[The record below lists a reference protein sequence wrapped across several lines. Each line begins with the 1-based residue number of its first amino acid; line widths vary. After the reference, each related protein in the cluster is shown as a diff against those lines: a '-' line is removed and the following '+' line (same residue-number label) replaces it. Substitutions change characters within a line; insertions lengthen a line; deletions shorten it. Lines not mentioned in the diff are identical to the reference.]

1 MQGQVVMQMTN
12 QVAVNQPTKV
22 AVNAKTG
29 NNANSNNAGSF
40 ASEFKNAAD
49 NISESNL
56 GEAVTE
62 QNVANILNVLA
73 PIGLT
78 NLIVNNLNAPVTE
91 SVKQQGIAEIGV
103 VSAVPSTAQ
112 VQTNNFLLT
121 SNNLNSEG
129 SVEIKGQVDNNVEL
143 PLVDLKNDK
152 EIIQTVQNKIPT
164 NQVPAAISP
173 VVTQQATSA
182 ETATLKPT
190 QLPNNLQSSA
200 ENDVQIPDETA
211 VKVPMVADNISE
223 SNLGEAV
230 TEQNVANILNVLAP
244 IGLTNLIVN
253 NLNAPVT
260 ESVKQQGIAEIGVV
274 SAVPSTAQVQTNNF
288 LLTSNNLNSEGSV
301 EIKGQV
307 DNNVELPLVDLKND
321 KEIIQTVQN
330 KIPTNQVPVAI
341 SPVLTQ
347 QATSAEI
354 STLKP
359 TQLPNNLQS
368 SAENN
373 VQISDETA
381 VKVPMVAENI
391 APITVNKSNDV
402 VKNNIVASADPV
414 VTSTV
419 ASQDKINTTNTTN
432 TTNTIAGTKDN
443 QIKNVDTVDSQAIA
457 VNPQVKPQGQNQSSA
472 QSKQSFSGMME
483 QLPPTVQKSETIS
496 SNDIFAHNLDVSNK
510 AVNTSGVEQVE
521 KQLTTTEKMDIPNQI
536 IQQTKVIKGIE
547 DTQMVIKLKPE
558 HLGELTLKFVLDK
571 GAVSASFHSDNQ
583 QVRNIIES
591 SLVQLKQELADQ
603 GIKIS
608 HMGVYAG
615 LGDLLSNGQQEQRQS
630 QQAKTKNR
638 KADVTDFEDEVDKIT
653 NIKGVLSEDSVDYRI

>member
-22 AVNAKTG
+22 AVNAKTA

-112 VQTNNFLLT
+112 VQTNNFLLP

-152 EIIQTVQNKIPT
+152 GNIQTVQNKIPT
-164 NQVPAAISP
+164 NQVA
-173 VVTQQATSA
+173 
-182 ETATLKPT
+182 
-190 QLPNNLQSSA
+190 
-200 ENDVQIPDETA
+200 
-211 VKVPMVADNISE
+211 
-223 SNLGEAV
+223 
-230 TEQNVANILNVLAP
+230 
-244 IGLTNLIVN
+244 
-253 NLNAPVT
+253 
-260 ESVKQQGIAEIGVV
+260 
-274 SAVPSTAQVQTNNF
+274 
-288 LLTSNNLNSEGSV
+288 
-301 EIKGQV
+301 
-307 DNNVELPLVDLKND
+307 
-321 KEIIQTVQN
+321 
-330 KIPTNQVPVAI
+330 VAI

-354 STLKP
+354 ATLKP

-381 VKVPMVAENI
+381 VKVPMVAENTQ
-391 APITVNKSNDV
+391 PITVNKSNDV

-419 ASQDKINTTNTTN
+419 ASQDKINTTNT
-432 TTNTIAGTKDN
+432 IAGTKDN
-443 QIKNVDTVDSQAIA
+443 QIKNIDTVDSQEIA

-483 QLPPTVQKSETIS
+483 QLTPTVQKSETIS
-496 SNDIFAHNLDVSNK
+496 SNDIFAHNLEVSNK
-510 AVNTSGVEQVE
+510 AVNTTGVEQVE
-521 KQLTTTEKMDIPNQI
+521 KQLTATEKMDIPNQI

>member
-112 VQTNNFLLT
+112 VQTNNFLL
-121 SNNLNSEG
+121 
-129 SVEIKGQVDNNVEL
+129 
-143 PLVDLKNDK
+143 P
-152 EIIQTVQNKIPT
+152 
-164 NQVPAAISP
+164 
-173 VVTQQATSA
+173 
-182 ETATLKPT
+182 
-190 QLPNNLQSSA
+190 
-200 ENDVQIPDETA
+200 
-211 VKVPMVADNISE
+211 
-223 SNLGEAV
+223 
-230 TEQNVANILNVLAP
+230 
-244 IGLTNLIVN
+244 
-253 NLNAPVT
+253 
-260 ESVKQQGIAEIGVV
+260 
-274 SAVPSTAQVQTNNF
+274 
-288 LLTSNNLNSEGSV
+288 SNNLNSEGSV

-381 VKVPMVAENI
+381 VKVPMVAENTQ
-391 APITVNKSNDV
+391 PITVNKSNDV

-419 ASQDKINTTNTTN
+419 ASQDKINTTNT
-432 TTNTIAGTKDN
+432 IAGTKDN
-443 QIKNVDTVDSQAIA
+443 QIKNVETVDSQASA

-510 AVNTSGVEQVE
+510 AVNTTGVEQVE

>member
-12 QVAVNQPTKV
+12 PVAVNQPTKV

-112 VQTNNFLLT
+112 VQTNNFLLP

-152 EIIQTVQNKIPT
+152 GNIQTVQNKIPT

-200 ENDVQIPDETA
+200 EN
-211 VKVPMVADNISE
+211 
-223 SNLGEAV
+223 
-230 TEQNVANILNVLAP
+230 
-244 IGLTNLIVN
+244 
-253 NLNAPVT
+253 
-260 ESVKQQGIAEIGVV
+260 
-274 SAVPSTAQVQTNNF
+274 
-288 LLTSNNLNSEGSV
+288 
-301 EIKGQV
+301 
-307 DNNVELPLVDLKND
+307 
-321 KEIIQTVQN
+321 
-330 KIPTNQVPVAI
+330 
-341 SPVLTQ
+341 
-347 QATSAEI
+347 
-354 STLKP
+354 
-359 TQLPNNLQS
+359 
-368 SAENN
+368 N

-381 VKVPMVAENI
+381 VKVPMVAENV
-391 APITVNKSNDV
+391 APITENKSNDV

-419 ASQDKINTTNTTN
+419 ASQDKINTTNT
-432 TTNTIAGTKDN
+432 IAGTKDN
-443 QIKNVDTVDSQAIA
+443 QIKNVDTVDSQEIA

-483 QLPPTVQKSETIS
+483 QLTPTVQKSETIS

-536 IQQTKVIKGIE
+536 IHQTKVIKGIE

>member
-12 QVAVNQPTKV
+12 PVAVNQPTKV
-22 AVNAKTG
+22 TVNAKTG

-112 VQTNNFLLT
+112 VQTNNFLLP

-164 NQVPAAISP
+164 NQVA
-173 VVTQQATSA
+173 
-182 ETATLKPT
+182 
-190 QLPNNLQSSA
+190 
-200 ENDVQIPDETA
+200 
-211 VKVPMVADNISE
+211 
-223 SNLGEAV
+223 
-230 TEQNVANILNVLAP
+230 
-244 IGLTNLIVN
+244 
-253 NLNAPVT
+253 
-260 ESVKQQGIAEIGVV
+260 
-274 SAVPSTAQVQTNNF
+274 
-288 LLTSNNLNSEGSV
+288 
-301 EIKGQV
+301 
-307 DNNVELPLVDLKND
+307 
-321 KEIIQTVQN
+321 
-330 KIPTNQVPVAI
+330 VAI

-381 VKVPMVAENI
+381 VKVPMVAENTV
-391 APITVNKSNDV
+391 PTTVNKSNDV

-419 ASQDKINTTNTTN
+419 ASQDKIN

-608 HMGVYAG
+608 NMGVYAG

-653 NIKGVLSEDSVDYRI
+653 NIKGVLSEDSIDYRI

>member
-12 QVAVNQPTKV
+12 PVAVNQPTKV
-22 AVNAKTG
+22 TVNAKTG

-40 ASEFKNAAD
+40 ASEFKNAAE

-112 VQTNNFLLT
+112 VQTNNFLLP

-164 NQVPAAISP
+164 NQVA
-173 VVTQQATSA
+173 
-182 ETATLKPT
+182 
-190 QLPNNLQSSA
+190 
-200 ENDVQIPDETA
+200 
-211 VKVPMVADNISE
+211 
-223 SNLGEAV
+223 
-230 TEQNVANILNVLAP
+230 
-244 IGLTNLIVN
+244 
-253 NLNAPVT
+253 
-260 ESVKQQGIAEIGVV
+260 
-274 SAVPSTAQVQTNNF
+274 
-288 LLTSNNLNSEGSV
+288 
-301 EIKGQV
+301 
-307 DNNVELPLVDLKND
+307 
-321 KEIIQTVQN
+321 
-330 KIPTNQVPVAI
+330 VAI
-341 SPVLTQ
+341 SSVLTQ

-354 STLKP
+354 ATLKP

-381 VKVPMVAENI
+381 VKVPMVAENV
-391 APITVNKSNDV
+391 APITENKSNDV

-419 ASQDKINTTNTTN
+419 ASQDKINTTNT
-432 TTNTIAGTKDN
+432 IAGTKDN
-443 QIKNVDTVDSQAIA
+443 QIKNVDTVDSQASA

>member
-12 QVAVNQPTKV
+12 PVAVNQPTKV

-112 VQTNNFLLT
+112 VQTNNFLLP

-164 NQVPAAISP
+164 NQVA
-173 VVTQQATSA
+173 
-182 ETATLKPT
+182 
-190 QLPNNLQSSA
+190 
-200 ENDVQIPDETA
+200 
-211 VKVPMVADNISE
+211 
-223 SNLGEAV
+223 
-230 TEQNVANILNVLAP
+230 
-244 IGLTNLIVN
+244 
-253 NLNAPVT
+253 
-260 ESVKQQGIAEIGVV
+260 
-274 SAVPSTAQVQTNNF
+274 
-288 LLTSNNLNSEGSV
+288 
-301 EIKGQV
+301 
-307 DNNVELPLVDLKND
+307 
-321 KEIIQTVQN
+321 
-330 KIPTNQVPVAI
+330 VAI

-381 VKVPMVAENI
+381 VKVPMVAENTQ
-391 APITVNKSNDV
+391 PTTVNKSNDV

-419 ASQDKINTTNTTN
+419 ASQDKIN

-472 QSKQSFSGMME
+472 QSKQSFSGMIE
-483 QLPPTVQKSETIS
+483 QLTPTVQKSETIS
-496 SNDIFAHNLDVSNK
+496 SNDIFAHNLEVSNK
-510 AVNTSGVEQVE
+510 AVNTTGVEQVE
-521 KQLTTTEKMDIPNQI
+521 KQLTATEKMDIPNQI

>member
-112 VQTNNFLLT
+112 VQTNNFLLP

-164 NQVPAAISP
+164 NQVAVAISP

-182 ETATLKPT
+182 EIATLKPT

-200 ENDVQIPDETA
+200 ENDVQIP
-211 VKVPMVADNISE
+211 
-223 SNLGEAV
+223 
-230 TEQNVANILNVLAP
+230 
-244 IGLTNLIVN
+244 
-253 NLNAPVT
+253 
-260 ESVKQQGIAEIGVV
+260 
-274 SAVPSTAQVQTNNF
+274 
-288 LLTSNNLNSEGSV
+288 
-301 EIKGQV
+301 
-307 DNNVELPLVDLKND
+307 
-321 KEIIQTVQN
+321 
-330 KIPTNQVPVAI
+330 
-341 SPVLTQ
+341 
-347 QATSAEI
+347 
-354 STLKP
+354 
-359 TQLPNNLQS
+359 
-368 SAENN
+368 
-373 VQISDETA
+373 DETA

-419 ASQDKINTTNTTN
+419 ASQDKINTNLN
-432 TTNTIAGTKDN
+432 NNNKNIAGTKDN
-443 QIKNVDTVDSQAIA
+443 QIKNVGTVDSPEIA

-510 AVNTSGVEQVE
+510 AVNTTGVEQVE

>member
-112 VQTNNFLLT
+112 VQTNNFLLP

-164 NQVPAAISP
+164 NQVAVAISP

-182 ETATLKPT
+182 ETA
-190 QLPNNLQSSA
+190 
-200 ENDVQIPDETA
+200 
-211 VKVPMVADNISE
+211 
-223 SNLGEAV
+223 
-230 TEQNVANILNVLAP
+230 
-244 IGLTNLIVN
+244 
-253 NLNAPVT
+253 
-260 ESVKQQGIAEIGVV
+260 
-274 SAVPSTAQVQTNNF
+274 
-288 LLTSNNLNSEGSV
+288 
-301 EIKGQV
+301 
-307 DNNVELPLVDLKND
+307 
-321 KEIIQTVQN
+321 
-330 KIPTNQVPVAI
+330 
-341 SPVLTQ
+341 
-347 QATSAEI
+347 
-354 STLKP
+354 TLKP

-381 VKVPMVAENI
+381 VKVPMVAENV
-391 APITVNKSNDV
+391 APITENKSNDV
-402 VKNNIVASADPV
+402 VKNNIVASVDPV

-419 ASQDKINTTNTTN
+419 ASQDKINTNLNTNN
-432 TTNTIAGTKDN
+432 KNIAGTKDN
-443 QIKNVDTVDSQAIA
+443 QIKNIDTVDSQAIA
-457 VNPQVKPQGQNQSSA
+457 VNQQVKPQGQNQSSA

-496 SNDIFAHNLDVSNK
+496 SNDIFAHNLEVSNK
-510 AVNTSGVEQVE
+510 AVNTTGVEQVE

>member
-12 QVAVNQPTKV
+12 QVAVTQPTKV

-78 NLIVNNLNAPVTE
+78 NLIVNNLNAPVTD

-112 VQTNNFLLT
+112 VQTNNFLLP

-143 PLVDLKNDK
+143 PLVDLKN
-152 EIIQTVQNKIPT
+152 N
-164 NQVPAAISP
+164 
-173 VVTQQATSA
+173 
-182 ETATLKPT
+182 
-190 QLPNNLQSSA
+190 
-200 ENDVQIPDETA
+200 
-211 VKVPMVADNISE
+211 
-223 SNLGEAV
+223 
-230 TEQNVANILNVLAP
+230 
-244 IGLTNLIVN
+244 
-253 NLNAPVT
+253 
-260 ESVKQQGIAEIGVV
+260 
-274 SAVPSTAQVQTNNF
+274 
-288 LLTSNNLNSEGSV
+288 
-301 EIKGQV
+301 
-307 DNNVELPLVDLKND
+307 

-381 VKVPMVAENI
+381 VKVPMVAENV
-391 APITVNKSNDV
+391 APITENKSNDV
-402 VKNNIVASADPV
+402 VKNNIVASVDPV

-419 ASQDKINTTNTTN
+419 ASQDKINTNLN
-432 TTNTIAGTKDN
+432 NNNKNIAGTKDN

-496 SNDIFAHNLDVSNK
+496 SNDIFAHNLEVSNK

-653 NIKGVLSEDSVDYRI
+653 NIKGVLSEDGVDYRI

>member
-12 QVAVNQPTKV
+12 QVAVTQPTKV

-112 VQTNNFLLT
+112 VQTNNFLLP

-164 NQVPAAISP
+164 NQVA
-173 VVTQQATSA
+173 
-182 ETATLKPT
+182 
-190 QLPNNLQSSA
+190 
-200 ENDVQIPDETA
+200 
-211 VKVPMVADNISE
+211 
-223 SNLGEAV
+223 
-230 TEQNVANILNVLAP
+230 
-244 IGLTNLIVN
+244 
-253 NLNAPVT
+253 
-260 ESVKQQGIAEIGVV
+260 
-274 SAVPSTAQVQTNNF
+274 
-288 LLTSNNLNSEGSV
+288 
-301 EIKGQV
+301 
-307 DNNVELPLVDLKND
+307 
-321 KEIIQTVQN
+321 
-330 KIPTNQVPVAI
+330 VAI
-341 SPVLTQ
+341 SSVLTQ

-354 STLKP
+354 ATLKP

-381 VKVPMVAENI
+381 VKVPMVAENTQ
-391 APITVNKSNDV
+391 PTTVNKSNDV
-402 VKNNIVASADPV
+402 VKNNIVASVDPV

-419 ASQDKINTTNTTN
+419 ASQDKINTTNT
-432 TTNTIAGTKDN
+432 IAGTKDN
-443 QIKNVDTVDSQAIA
+443 QIKNVETVDSQASA

-483 QLPPTVQKSETIS
+483 QLPSTVQKSETIS
-496 SNDIFAHNLDVSNK
+496 SNDIFAHNLEVSNK
-510 AVNTSGVEQVE
+510 AVNTTGVEQVE
-521 KQLTTTEKMDIPNQI
+521 KQLTATEKMDIPNQI
-536 IQQTKVIKGIE
+536 IHQTKVIKGIE

-653 NIKGVLSEDSVDYRI
+653 NIKGVLSEDSIDYRI

>member
-78 NLIVNNLNAPVTE
+78 NLIVNNLNAPVTD

-112 VQTNNFLLT
+112 VQTNNFLLP

-164 NQVPAAISP
+164 NQVAVAISP

-182 ETATLKPT
+182 ETA
-190 QLPNNLQSSA
+190 
-200 ENDVQIPDETA
+200 
-211 VKVPMVADNISE
+211 
-223 SNLGEAV
+223 
-230 TEQNVANILNVLAP
+230 
-244 IGLTNLIVN
+244 
-253 NLNAPVT
+253 
-260 ESVKQQGIAEIGVV
+260 
-274 SAVPSTAQVQTNNF
+274 
-288 LLTSNNLNSEGSV
+288 
-301 EIKGQV
+301 
-307 DNNVELPLVDLKND
+307 
-321 KEIIQTVQN
+321 
-330 KIPTNQVPVAI
+330 
-341 SPVLTQ
+341 
-347 QATSAEI
+347 
-354 STLKP
+354 TLKP

-419 ASQDKINTTNTTN
+419 ASQDKINTTNT
-432 TTNTIAGTKDN
+432 IAGTKDN

-496 SNDIFAHNLDVSNK
+496 SNDIFAHNLEVSNK

>member
-12 QVAVNQPTKV
+12 PVAVNQPTKV

-112 VQTNNFLLT
+112 VQTNNFLLP

-143 PLVDLKNDK
+143 PLVDLKNDKGNIQTVQNKIPTNQVAVAISSVLTQQATSAEIATLKPTQLPNNLQSSAENNVQISDETAVKVPMVDENISESNLGEAVTEQNVANILNVLAPIGLTNLIVNNLNAHVTESVKQQGIAEIGVVSAVPSTAQVQTNNFLLPSNNLNSEGSVEIKGQVDNNLELTLVDLKNDK

-211 VKVPMVADNISE
+211 VKVPMVAE
-223 SNLGEAV
+223 
-230 TEQNVANILNVLAP
+230 NV
-244 IGLTNLIVN
+244 
-253 NLNAPVT
+253 
-260 ESVKQQGIAEIGVV
+260 
-274 SAVPSTAQVQTNNF
+274 
-288 LLTSNNLNSEGSV
+288 
-301 EIKGQV
+301 
-307 DNNVELPLVDLKND
+307 
-321 KEIIQTVQN
+321 
-330 KIPTNQVPVAI
+330 
-341 SPVLTQ
+341 
-347 QATSAEI
+347 
-354 STLKP
+354 
-359 TQLPNNLQS
+359 
-368 SAENN
+368 
-373 VQISDETA
+373 
-381 VKVPMVAENI
+381 

-402 VKNNIVASADPV
+402 VKNNIVASTDSV

-419 ASQDKINTTNTTN
+419 ASQDKINTNLNTNN
-432 TTNTIAGTKDN
+432 KNIAGTKDN
-443 QIKNVDTVDSQAIA
+443 QIKNIDTVDSQAIA

-483 QLPPTVQKSETIS
+483 QLPPTVQKTETIS
-496 SNDIFAHNLDVSNK
+496 SNDIFVHNLEVSNK

-521 KQLTTTEKMDIPNQI
+521 KQLTATEKMDIPNQI

>member
-112 VQTNNFLLT
+112 VQTNNFLLP

-164 NQVPAAISP
+164 NQVAVAISP

-182 ETATLKPT
+182 E
-190 QLPNNLQSSA
+190 
-200 ENDVQIPDETA
+200 
-211 VKVPMVADNISE
+211 
-223 SNLGEAV
+223 
-230 TEQNVANILNVLAP
+230 
-244 IGLTNLIVN
+244 
-253 NLNAPVT
+253 
-260 ESVKQQGIAEIGVV
+260 IA
-274 SAVPSTAQVQTNNF
+274 
-288 LLTSNNLNSEGSV
+288 
-301 EIKGQV
+301 
-307 DNNVELPLVDLKND
+307 
-321 KEIIQTVQN
+321 
-330 KIPTNQVPVAI
+330 
-341 SPVLTQ
+341 
-347 QATSAEI
+347 
-354 STLKP
+354 TLKP

-373 VQISDETA
+373 VQISNETA
-381 VKVPMVAENI
+381 VKVPMVAENV
-391 APITVNKSNDV
+391 APITENKSNDV
-402 VKNNIVASADPV
+402 VKNNIVASVDPV

-419 ASQDKINTTNTTN
+419 ASQDKINTNLNTNN
-432 TTNTIAGTKDN
+432 KNIAGTKDN
-443 QIKNVDTVDSQAIA
+443 QIKNIDTVDSQAIA

-496 SNDIFAHNLDVSNK
+496 SNDIFAHNLEVSNK
-510 AVNTSGVEQVE
+510 AVNISGVEQVE

>member
-12 QVAVNQPTKV
+12 QVAVTQPTKV

-78 NLIVNNLNAPVTE
+78 NLIVNNLNAPVTD

-112 VQTNNFLLT
+112 VQTNNFLLP

-164 NQVPAAISP
+164 NQVAVAISP

-200 ENDVQIPDETA
+200 ENNVQIPDETA
-211 VKVPMVADNISE
+211 VKVPMVAE
-223 SNLGEAV
+223 
-230 TEQNVANILNVLAP
+230 NV
-244 IGLTNLIVN
+244 
-253 NLNAPVT
+253 
-260 ESVKQQGIAEIGVV
+260 
-274 SAVPSTAQVQTNNF
+274 
-288 LLTSNNLNSEGSV
+288 
-301 EIKGQV
+301 
-307 DNNVELPLVDLKND
+307 
-321 KEIIQTVQN
+321 
-330 KIPTNQVPVAI
+330 
-341 SPVLTQ
+341 
-347 QATSAEI
+347 
-354 STLKP
+354 
-359 TQLPNNLQS
+359 
-368 SAENN
+368 
-373 VQISDETA
+373 
-381 VKVPMVAENI
+381 
-391 APITVNKSNDV
+391 APITENKSNDV
-402 VKNNIVASADPV
+402 VKNNIVASVDPV

-443 QIKNVDTVDSQAIA
+443 QIKNVGTVDSPEIA

-496 SNDIFAHNLDVSNK
+496 SNDIFAHNLEVSNK

>member
-112 VQTNNFLLT
+112 VQTNNFLLP

-164 NQVPAAISP
+164 NQVAVAISP
-173 VVTQQATSA
+173 VV
-182 ETATLKPT
+182 
-190 QLPNNLQSSA
+190 
-200 ENDVQIPDETA
+200 
-211 VKVPMVADNISE
+211 
-223 SNLGEAV
+223 
-230 TEQNVANILNVLAP
+230 
-244 IGLTNLIVN
+244 
-253 NLNAPVT
+253 
-260 ESVKQQGIAEIGVV
+260 
-274 SAVPSTAQVQTNNF
+274 
-288 LLTSNNLNSEGSV
+288 
-301 EIKGQV
+301 
-307 DNNVELPLVDLKND
+307 
-321 KEIIQTVQN
+321 
-330 KIPTNQVPVAI
+330 
-341 SPVLTQ
+341 TQ

-402 VKNNIVASADPV
+402 VKNNIVASVDPV

-419 ASQDKINTTNTTN
+419 ASQDKINTNLNTNN
-432 TTNTIAGTKDN
+432 KNIAGTKDN

-483 QLPPTVQKSETIS
+483 QLTPTVQKSETIS
-496 SNDIFAHNLDVSNK
+496 SNDIFAHNLEVSNK

>member
-112 VQTNNFLLT
+112 VQTNNFLLP

-152 EIIQTVQNKIPT
+152 GNIQTVQNKIPT
-164 NQVPAAISP
+164 NQVAVAISP

-200 ENDVQIPDETA
+200 ENNVQIPDETT
-211 VKVPMVADNISE
+211 VKVPMVDE
-223 SNLGEAV
+223 
-230 TEQNVANILNVLAP
+230 NV
-244 IGLTNLIVN
+244 
-253 NLNAPVT
+253 
-260 ESVKQQGIAEIGVV
+260 
-274 SAVPSTAQVQTNNF
+274 
-288 LLTSNNLNSEGSV
+288 
-301 EIKGQV
+301 
-307 DNNVELPLVDLKND
+307 
-321 KEIIQTVQN
+321 
-330 KIPTNQVPVAI
+330 
-341 SPVLTQ
+341 
-347 QATSAEI
+347 
-354 STLKP
+354 
-359 TQLPNNLQS
+359 
-368 SAENN
+368 
-373 VQISDETA
+373 
-381 VKVPMVAENI
+381 

-402 VKNNIVASADPV
+402 VKNNIVASVDPV

-419 ASQDKINTTNTTN
+419 ASQDKINTNN
-432 TTNTIAGTKDN
+432 IAGIKDN
-443 QIKNVDTVDSQAIA
+443 QIKNIGTVDSPEIA

-483 QLPPTVQKSETIS
+483 QLPPTLQKSETIS

-510 AVNTSGVEQVE
+510 AVNTTGVEQVE

-608 HMGVYAG
+608 NMGVYAG

-653 NIKGVLSEDSVDYRI
+653 NIKGVLSEDGVDYRI

>member
-12 QVAVNQPTKV
+12 PVAVNQPTKV

-112 VQTNNFLLT
+112 VQTNNFLLP

-164 NQVPAAISP
+164 NQVAVAISP

-211 VKVPMVADNISE
+211 VKVPMVA
-223 SNLGEAV
+223 
-230 TEQNVANILNVLAP
+230 
-244 IGLTNLIVN
+244 
-253 NLNAPVT
+253 
-260 ESVKQQGIAEIGVV
+260 
-274 SAVPSTAQVQTNNF
+274 
-288 LLTSNNLNSEGSV
+288 
-301 EIKGQV
+301 
-307 DNNVELPLVDLKND
+307 
-321 KEIIQTVQN
+321 
-330 KIPTNQVPVAI
+330 
-341 SPVLTQ
+341 
-347 QATSAEI
+347 
-354 STLKP
+354 
-359 TQLPNNLQS
+359 
-368 SAENN
+368 
-373 VQISDETA
+373 
-381 VKVPMVAENI
+381 ENI

-402 VKNNIVASADPV
+402 VKNDIVASVDPV

-419 ASQDKINTTNTTN
+419 ASQDKIN

-443 QIKNVDTVDSQAIA
+443 QIKNVDTVDSQASA

-472 QSKQSFSGMME
+472 QSKQSFSGMIE
-483 QLPPTVQKSETIS
+483 QLTPTVQKSETIS

-536 IQQTKVIKGIE
+536 IHQTKVIKGIE

>member
-112 VQTNNFLLT
+112 VQTNNFLLP

-164 NQVPAAISP
+164 NQVAVAISP

-182 ETATLKPT
+182 ETA
-190 QLPNNLQSSA
+190 
-200 ENDVQIPDETA
+200 
-211 VKVPMVADNISE
+211 
-223 SNLGEAV
+223 
-230 TEQNVANILNVLAP
+230 
-244 IGLTNLIVN
+244 
-253 NLNAPVT
+253 
-260 ESVKQQGIAEIGVV
+260 
-274 SAVPSTAQVQTNNF
+274 
-288 LLTSNNLNSEGSV
+288 
-301 EIKGQV
+301 
-307 DNNVELPLVDLKND
+307 
-321 KEIIQTVQN
+321 
-330 KIPTNQVPVAI
+330 
-341 SPVLTQ
+341 
-347 QATSAEI
+347 
-354 STLKP
+354 TLKP

-381 VKVPMVAENI
+381 VKVPMVAENV
-391 APITVNKSNDV
+391 ALITENKSNDV
-402 VKNNIVASADPV
+402 VKNNIVASVDPV

-419 ASQDKINTTNTTN
+419 ASQDKIN

-496 SNDIFAHNLDVSNK
+496 SNDIFAHNLEVSNK
-510 AVNTSGVEQVE
+510 AVNTTGVEQVE

>member
-12 QVAVNQPTKV
+12 QVAVTQPTKV

-112 VQTNNFLLT
+112 VQTNNFLLS

-152 EIIQTVQNKIPT
+152 GNIQTVQNKILT
-164 NQVPAAISP
+164 NQVAVAISP

-182 ETATLKPT
+182 ETA
-190 QLPNNLQSSA
+190 
-200 ENDVQIPDETA
+200 
-211 VKVPMVADNISE
+211 
-223 SNLGEAV
+223 
-230 TEQNVANILNVLAP
+230 
-244 IGLTNLIVN
+244 
-253 NLNAPVT
+253 
-260 ESVKQQGIAEIGVV
+260 
-274 SAVPSTAQVQTNNF
+274 
-288 LLTSNNLNSEGSV
+288 
-301 EIKGQV
+301 
-307 DNNVELPLVDLKND
+307 
-321 KEIIQTVQN
+321 
-330 KIPTNQVPVAI
+330 
-341 SPVLTQ
+341 
-347 QATSAEI
+347 
-354 STLKP
+354 TLKP

-381 VKVPMVAENI
+381 VKVPMVAENV
-391 APITVNKSNDV
+391 APITENKSNDV
-402 VKNNIVASADPV
+402 VKNNIVASVDPV

-419 ASQDKINTTNTTN
+419 ASQDKINTNLNTNN
-432 TTNTIAGTKDN
+432 KNIAGTKDN
-443 QIKNVDTVDSQAIA
+443 QIKNVGTVDSPEIA

-496 SNDIFAHNLDVSNK
+496 SNDIFAHNLEVSNK

>member
-12 QVAVNQPTKV
+12 PVAVNQPTKV

-40 ASEFKNAAD
+40 ASEFKNAAE

-112 VQTNNFLLT
+112 VQTNNFLLP

-164 NQVPAAISP
+164 NQVA
-173 VVTQQATSA
+173 
-182 ETATLKPT
+182 
-190 QLPNNLQSSA
+190 
-200 ENDVQIPDETA
+200 
-211 VKVPMVADNISE
+211 
-223 SNLGEAV
+223 
-230 TEQNVANILNVLAP
+230 
-244 IGLTNLIVN
+244 
-253 NLNAPVT
+253 
-260 ESVKQQGIAEIGVV
+260 
-274 SAVPSTAQVQTNNF
+274 
-288 LLTSNNLNSEGSV
+288 
-301 EIKGQV
+301 
-307 DNNVELPLVDLKND
+307 
-321 KEIIQTVQN
+321 
-330 KIPTNQVPVAI
+330 VAI

-381 VKVPMVAENI
+381 VKVPMVAENTQ
-391 APITVNKSNDV
+391 PITVNKSNDV

-419 ASQDKINTTNTTN
+419 ASQDKINTTNT
-432 TTNTIAGTKDN
+432 IAGTKDN
-443 QIKNVDTVDSQAIA
+443 QIKNVETVDSQASA

-483 QLPPTVQKSETIS
+483 QLTPKVQKSETIS

-510 AVNTSGVEQVE
+510 AVNTTGVEQVE

>member
-112 VQTNNFLLT
+112 VQTNNFLLP

-164 NQVPAAISP
+164 NQVAVAISP

-190 QLPNNLQSSA
+190 QLPNNH
-200 ENDVQIPDETA
+200 
-211 VKVPMVADNISE
+211 
-223 SNLGEAV
+223 
-230 TEQNVANILNVLAP
+230 
-244 IGLTNLIVN
+244 
-253 NLNAPVT
+253 
-260 ESVKQQGIAEIGVV
+260 
-274 SAVPSTAQVQTNNF
+274 
-288 LLTSNNLNSEGSV
+288 
-301 EIKGQV
+301 
-307 DNNVELPLVDLKND
+307 
-321 KEIIQTVQN
+321 
-330 KIPTNQVPVAI
+330 
-341 SPVLTQ
+341 
-347 QATSAEI
+347 
-354 STLKP
+354 
-359 TQLPNNLQS
+359 QS

-381 VKVPMVAENI
+381 VKVPMVAENV
-391 APITVNKSNDV
+391 APITENKSNDV
-402 VKNNIVASADPV
+402 VKNNIVASVDPV

-419 ASQDKINTTNTTN
+419 ASQDKINTNLNTNN
-432 TTNTIAGTKDN
+432 KNIAGTKDN

-483 QLPPTVQKSETIS
+483 QLTPTVQKSETIS
-496 SNDIFAHNLDVSNK
+496 SNDIFAHNLEVSNK

>member
-12 QVAVNQPTKV
+12 PVAVNQPTKV
-22 AVNAKTG
+22 AANAKTG

-112 VQTNNFLLT
+112 VQTNNFLLP

-164 NQVPAAISP
+164 NQVAVAISP
-173 VVTQQATSA
+173 LLTQQATSA
-182 ETATLKPT
+182 EIATLKPT
-190 QLPNNLQSSA
+190 QLPNNH
-200 ENDVQIPDETA
+200 
-211 VKVPMVADNISE
+211 
-223 SNLGEAV
+223 
-230 TEQNVANILNVLAP
+230 
-244 IGLTNLIVN
+244 
-253 NLNAPVT
+253 
-260 ESVKQQGIAEIGVV
+260 
-274 SAVPSTAQVQTNNF
+274 
-288 LLTSNNLNSEGSV
+288 
-301 EIKGQV
+301 
-307 DNNVELPLVDLKND
+307 
-321 KEIIQTVQN
+321 
-330 KIPTNQVPVAI
+330 
-341 SPVLTQ
+341 
-347 QATSAEI
+347 
-354 STLKP
+354 
-359 TQLPNNLQS
+359 QS

-391 APITVNKSNDV
+391 APTTVNKSNDV
-402 VKNNIVASADPV
+402 VKNNIVASTDSV

-419 ASQDKINTTNTTN
+419 ASQDKINTNN
-432 TTNTIAGTKDN
+432 KNIAGTKDN
-443 QIKNVDTVDSQAIA
+443 QIKNIDTVDSQAIA

-483 QLPPTVQKSETIS
+483 QLTPTVQKSETIS
-496 SNDIFAHNLDVSNK
+496 SNDIFAHNLEVSNK

>member
-112 VQTNNFLLT
+112 VQTNNFLLP

-164 NQVPAAISP
+164 NQVAVAISP

-200 ENDVQIPDETA
+200 ENNVQIPDETA
-211 VKVPMVADNISE
+211 VKVPMVAE
-223 SNLGEAV
+223 
-230 TEQNVANILNVLAP
+230 NV
-244 IGLTNLIVN
+244 
-253 NLNAPVT
+253 
-260 ESVKQQGIAEIGVV
+260 
-274 SAVPSTAQVQTNNF
+274 
-288 LLTSNNLNSEGSV
+288 
-301 EIKGQV
+301 
-307 DNNVELPLVDLKND
+307 
-321 KEIIQTVQN
+321 
-330 KIPTNQVPVAI
+330 
-341 SPVLTQ
+341 
-347 QATSAEI
+347 
-354 STLKP
+354 
-359 TQLPNNLQS
+359 
-368 SAENN
+368 
-373 VQISDETA
+373 
-381 VKVPMVAENI
+381 

-419 ASQDKINTTNTTN
+419 ASQDKIN

-483 QLPPTVQKSETIS
+483 QLTPKVQKSETIS
-496 SNDIFAHNLDVSNK
+496 SNDIFAHNLEVSNK
-510 AVNTSGVEQVE
+510 AVNISGVEQVE

>member
-112 VQTNNFLLT
+112 VQTNNFLLP

-164 NQVPAAISP
+164 NQVAVAISP

-182 ETATLKPT
+182 ETA
-190 QLPNNLQSSA
+190 
-200 ENDVQIPDETA
+200 
-211 VKVPMVADNISE
+211 
-223 SNLGEAV
+223 
-230 TEQNVANILNVLAP
+230 
-244 IGLTNLIVN
+244 
-253 NLNAPVT
+253 
-260 ESVKQQGIAEIGVV
+260 
-274 SAVPSTAQVQTNNF
+274 
-288 LLTSNNLNSEGSV
+288 
-301 EIKGQV
+301 
-307 DNNVELPLVDLKND
+307 
-321 KEIIQTVQN
+321 
-330 KIPTNQVPVAI
+330 
-341 SPVLTQ
+341 
-347 QATSAEI
+347 
-354 STLKP
+354 TLKP

-402 VKNNIVASADPV
+402 VKNNIVASVDPV

-419 ASQDKINTTNTTN
+419 ASQDKIN

-483 QLPPTVQKSETIS
+483 QLTPTVQKSETIS
-496 SNDIFAHNLDVSNK
+496 SNDIFAHNLEVSNK

>member
-112 VQTNNFLLT
+112 VQTNNFLLP

-152 EIIQTVQNKIPT
+152 GNIQTVQNKIPT
-164 NQVPAAISP
+164 NQVAVAISP

-182 ETATLKPT
+182 E
-190 QLPNNLQSSA
+190 
-200 ENDVQIPDETA
+200 
-211 VKVPMVADNISE
+211 
-223 SNLGEAV
+223 
-230 TEQNVANILNVLAP
+230 
-244 IGLTNLIVN
+244 
-253 NLNAPVT
+253 
-260 ESVKQQGIAEIGVV
+260 IA
-274 SAVPSTAQVQTNNF
+274 
-288 LLTSNNLNSEGSV
+288 
-301 EIKGQV
+301 
-307 DNNVELPLVDLKND
+307 
-321 KEIIQTVQN
+321 
-330 KIPTNQVPVAI
+330 
-341 SPVLTQ
+341 
-347 QATSAEI
+347 
-354 STLKP
+354 TLKP

-391 APITVNKSNDV
+391 APTTVNKSNDV
-402 VKNNIVASADPV
+402 VKNNIVASTDPV

-419 ASQDKINTTNTTN
+419 ASQDKINTNLN
-432 TTNTIAGTKDN
+432 NNNKNIAGTKDN
-443 QIKNVDTVDSQAIA
+443 QIKNVETVDSQAIA

-483 QLPPTVQKSETIS
+483 QLTPTVQKSETIS

-510 AVNTSGVEQVE
+510 AVNTTGVEQVE

>member
-12 QVAVNQPTKV
+12 PVAVNQPTKV

-112 VQTNNFLLT
+112 VQTNNFLLP

-164 NQVPAAISP
+164 NQVAVAISP

-182 ETATLKPT
+182 E
-190 QLPNNLQSSA
+190 
-200 ENDVQIPDETA
+200 
-211 VKVPMVADNISE
+211 
-223 SNLGEAV
+223 
-230 TEQNVANILNVLAP
+230 
-244 IGLTNLIVN
+244 
-253 NLNAPVT
+253 
-260 ESVKQQGIAEIGVV
+260 IA
-274 SAVPSTAQVQTNNF
+274 
-288 LLTSNNLNSEGSV
+288 
-301 EIKGQV
+301 
-307 DNNVELPLVDLKND
+307 
-321 KEIIQTVQN
+321 
-330 KIPTNQVPVAI
+330 
-341 SPVLTQ
+341 
-347 QATSAEI
+347 
-354 STLKP
+354 TLKP

-381 VKVPMVAENI
+381 VKVPMVAENV
-391 APITVNKSNDV
+391 APITENKSNDV
-402 VKNNIVASADPV
+402 VKNNIVASTDSV

-419 ASQDKINTTNTTN
+419 ASQDKINTNLNTNN
-432 TTNTIAGTKDN
+432 KNIAGTKDN

-483 QLPPTVQKSETIS
+483 QLTPTVQKSETIS

-510 AVNTSGVEQVE
+510 AVNTTGVEQVE

>member
-112 VQTNNFLLT
+112 VQTNNFLLP

-164 NQVPAAISP
+164 NQVA
-173 VVTQQATSA
+173 
-182 ETATLKPT
+182 
-190 QLPNNLQSSA
+190 
-200 ENDVQIPDETA
+200 
-211 VKVPMVADNISE
+211 
-223 SNLGEAV
+223 
-230 TEQNVANILNVLAP
+230 
-244 IGLTNLIVN
+244 
-253 NLNAPVT
+253 
-260 ESVKQQGIAEIGVV
+260 
-274 SAVPSTAQVQTNNF
+274 
-288 LLTSNNLNSEGSV
+288 
-301 EIKGQV
+301 
-307 DNNVELPLVDLKND
+307 
-321 KEIIQTVQN
+321 
-330 KIPTNQVPVAI
+330 VAI

-354 STLKP
+354 ATLKP

-381 VKVPMVAENI
+381 VKVPMVAENTQ
-391 APITVNKSNDV
+391 PITVNKSNDV

-419 ASQDKINTTNTTN
+419 ASQDKIN

-483 QLPPTVQKSETIS
+483 QLTPTVQKSETIS
-496 SNDIFAHNLDVSNK
+496 SNDIFAHNLEVSNK
-510 AVNTSGVEQVE
+510 AVNTTGVEQVE

-536 IQQTKVIKGIE
+536 IHQTKVIKGIE

>member
-12 QVAVNQPTKV
+12 PVAVNQPTKV

-112 VQTNNFLLT
+112 VQTNNFLLP

-200 ENDVQIPDETA
+200 EN
-211 VKVPMVADNISE
+211 
-223 SNLGEAV
+223 
-230 TEQNVANILNVLAP
+230 
-244 IGLTNLIVN
+244 
-253 NLNAPVT
+253 
-260 ESVKQQGIAEIGVV
+260 
-274 SAVPSTAQVQTNNF
+274 
-288 LLTSNNLNSEGSV
+288 
-301 EIKGQV
+301 
-307 DNNVELPLVDLKND
+307 
-321 KEIIQTVQN
+321 
-330 KIPTNQVPVAI
+330 
-341 SPVLTQ
+341 
-347 QATSAEI
+347 
-354 STLKP
+354 
-359 TQLPNNLQS
+359 
-368 SAENN
+368 N

-391 APITVNKSNDV
+391 APTTVNKSNDV

-419 ASQDKINTTNTTN
+419 ASQDKIN

-483 QLPPTVQKSETIS
+483 QLTPTVQKSETIS

>member
-112 VQTNNFLLT
+112 VQTNNFLLP

-164 NQVPAAISP
+164 NQVA
-173 VVTQQATSA
+173 
-182 ETATLKPT
+182 
-190 QLPNNLQSSA
+190 
-200 ENDVQIPDETA
+200 
-211 VKVPMVADNISE
+211 
-223 SNLGEAV
+223 
-230 TEQNVANILNVLAP
+230 
-244 IGLTNLIVN
+244 
-253 NLNAPVT
+253 
-260 ESVKQQGIAEIGVV
+260 
-274 SAVPSTAQVQTNNF
+274 
-288 LLTSNNLNSEGSV
+288 
-301 EIKGQV
+301 
-307 DNNVELPLVDLKND
+307 
-321 KEIIQTVQN
+321 
-330 KIPTNQVPVAI
+330 VAI

-381 VKVPMVAENI
+381 VKVPMVDENI

-402 VKNNIVASADPV
+402 VKNDIVASVDPV

-419 ASQDKINTTNTTN
+419 ASQDKIN

-443 QIKNVDTVDSQAIA
+443 QIKNVDTVDSQASA

-483 QLPPTVQKSETIS
+483 QLTPTVQKSETIS

>member
-12 QVAVNQPTKV
+12 PVAVNQPTKV

-112 VQTNNFLLT
+112 VQTNNFLLP

-164 NQVPAAISP
+164 NQVA
-173 VVTQQATSA
+173 
-182 ETATLKPT
+182 
-190 QLPNNLQSSA
+190 
-200 ENDVQIPDETA
+200 
-211 VKVPMVADNISE
+211 
-223 SNLGEAV
+223 
-230 TEQNVANILNVLAP
+230 
-244 IGLTNLIVN
+244 
-253 NLNAPVT
+253 
-260 ESVKQQGIAEIGVV
+260 
-274 SAVPSTAQVQTNNF
+274 
-288 LLTSNNLNSEGSV
+288 
-301 EIKGQV
+301 
-307 DNNVELPLVDLKND
+307 
-321 KEIIQTVQN
+321 
-330 KIPTNQVPVAI
+330 VAI

-381 VKVPMVAENI
+381 VKVPMVAENTQ
-391 APITVNKSNDV
+391 PTTVNKSNDV
-402 VKNNIVASADPV
+402 VKNNIVASVDPV

-419 ASQDKINTTNTTN
+419 ASQDKIN

-510 AVNTSGVEQVE
+510 AVNTTGVEQVE

-536 IQQTKVIKGIE
+536 IHQTKVIKGIE

>member
-112 VQTNNFLLT
+112 VQTNNFLLPA
-121 SNNLNSEG
+121 NNLNSEG

-164 NQVPAAISP
+164 NQVAVAISP

-182 ETATLKPT
+182 E
-190 QLPNNLQSSA
+190 
-200 ENDVQIPDETA
+200 
-211 VKVPMVADNISE
+211 
-223 SNLGEAV
+223 
-230 TEQNVANILNVLAP
+230 
-244 IGLTNLIVN
+244 
-253 NLNAPVT
+253 
-260 ESVKQQGIAEIGVV
+260 IA
-274 SAVPSTAQVQTNNF
+274 
-288 LLTSNNLNSEGSV
+288 
-301 EIKGQV
+301 
-307 DNNVELPLVDLKND
+307 
-321 KEIIQTVQN
+321 
-330 KIPTNQVPVAI
+330 
-341 SPVLTQ
+341 
-347 QATSAEI
+347 
-354 STLKP
+354 TLKP

-381 VKVPMVAENI
+381 VKVPMVDENTQ
-391 APITVNKSNDV
+391 PITVNKSNDV

-419 ASQDKINTTNTTN
+419 ASQDKINTTNT
-432 TTNTIAGTKDN
+432 IAGTKDN
-443 QIKNVDTVDSQAIA
+443 QIKNVDTVDSQEIA

-653 NIKGVLSEDSVDYRI
+653 NIKGVLSEDSIDYRI

>member
-12 QVAVNQPTKV
+12 QVAVTQPTKV

-112 VQTNNFLLT
+112 VQTNNFLLP

-152 EIIQTVQNKIPT
+152 GNIQTVQNKIPT
-164 NQVPAAISP
+164 NQVAVAISP

-182 ETATLKPT
+182 ETA
-190 QLPNNLQSSA
+190 
-200 ENDVQIPDETA
+200 
-211 VKVPMVADNISE
+211 
-223 SNLGEAV
+223 
-230 TEQNVANILNVLAP
+230 
-244 IGLTNLIVN
+244 
-253 NLNAPVT
+253 
-260 ESVKQQGIAEIGVV
+260 
-274 SAVPSTAQVQTNNF
+274 
-288 LLTSNNLNSEGSV
+288 
-301 EIKGQV
+301 
-307 DNNVELPLVDLKND
+307 
-321 KEIIQTVQN
+321 
-330 KIPTNQVPVAI
+330 
-341 SPVLTQ
+341 
-347 QATSAEI
+347 
-354 STLKP
+354 TLKP

-381 VKVPMVAENI
+381 VKVPMVAENV
-391 APITVNKSNDV
+391 APITENKSNDV
-402 VKNNIVASADPV
+402 VKNNIVASVDPV

-419 ASQDKINTTNTTN
+419 ASQDKIN

-653 NIKGVLSEDSVDYRI
+653 NIKGVLSEDSIDYRI

>member
-12 QVAVNQPTKV
+12 PVAVNQPTKV
-22 AVNAKTG
+22 TVNAKTG

-112 VQTNNFLLT
+112 VQTNNFLLP

-164 NQVPAAISP
+164 NQVA
-173 VVTQQATSA
+173 
-182 ETATLKPT
+182 
-190 QLPNNLQSSA
+190 
-200 ENDVQIPDETA
+200 
-211 VKVPMVADNISE
+211 
-223 SNLGEAV
+223 
-230 TEQNVANILNVLAP
+230 
-244 IGLTNLIVN
+244 
-253 NLNAPVT
+253 
-260 ESVKQQGIAEIGVV
+260 
-274 SAVPSTAQVQTNNF
+274 
-288 LLTSNNLNSEGSV
+288 
-301 EIKGQV
+301 
-307 DNNVELPLVDLKND
+307 
-321 KEIIQTVQN
+321 
-330 KIPTNQVPVAI
+330 VAI

-381 VKVPMVAENI
+381 VKVPMVAENTQ
-391 APITVNKSNDV
+391 PTTVNKSNDV
-402 VKNNIVASADPV
+402 VKNNIVASVDPV

-419 ASQDKINTTNTTN
+419 ASQDKINTTNT
-432 TTNTIAGTKDN
+432 IAGTKDN
-443 QIKNVDTVDSQAIA
+443 QIKNIDTVDSQASA

-472 QSKQSFSGMME
+472 QSKQSFSGMIE
-483 QLPPTVQKSETIS
+483 QLTPTVQKSETIS

-510 AVNTSGVEQVE
+510 AVNTTGVEQVE

>member
-12 QVAVNQPTKV
+12 PVAVNQPTKV

-40 ASEFKNAAD
+40 ASEFKNAAE

-112 VQTNNFLLT
+112 VQTNNFLLP

-164 NQVPAAISP
+164 NQVA
-173 VVTQQATSA
+173 
-182 ETATLKPT
+182 
-190 QLPNNLQSSA
+190 
-200 ENDVQIPDETA
+200 
-211 VKVPMVADNISE
+211 
-223 SNLGEAV
+223 
-230 TEQNVANILNVLAP
+230 
-244 IGLTNLIVN
+244 
-253 NLNAPVT
+253 
-260 ESVKQQGIAEIGVV
+260 
-274 SAVPSTAQVQTNNF
+274 
-288 LLTSNNLNSEGSV
+288 
-301 EIKGQV
+301 
-307 DNNVELPLVDLKND
+307 
-321 KEIIQTVQN
+321 
-330 KIPTNQVPVAI
+330 VAI

-391 APITVNKSNDV
+391 QPTTVNKSNDV
-402 VKNNIVASADPV
+402 VKNNIVASVDPV

-443 QIKNVDTVDSQAIA
+443 QIKNVDTVDSQASA

-483 QLPPTVQKSETIS
+483 QLTPTVQKSETIS

-536 IQQTKVIKGIE
+536 IHQTKVIKGIE

>member
-112 VQTNNFLLT
+112 VQTNNFLLP

-182 ETATLKPT
+182 E
-190 QLPNNLQSSA
+190 
-200 ENDVQIPDETA
+200 
-211 VKVPMVADNISE
+211 
-223 SNLGEAV
+223 
-230 TEQNVANILNVLAP
+230 
-244 IGLTNLIVN
+244 
-253 NLNAPVT
+253 
-260 ESVKQQGIAEIGVV
+260 IA
-274 SAVPSTAQVQTNNF
+274 
-288 LLTSNNLNSEGSV
+288 
-301 EIKGQV
+301 
-307 DNNVELPLVDLKND
+307 
-321 KEIIQTVQN
+321 
-330 KIPTNQVPVAI
+330 
-341 SPVLTQ
+341 
-347 QATSAEI
+347 
-354 STLKP
+354 TLKP

-419 ASQDKINTTNTTN
+419 ASQDKINTTNT
-432 TTNTIAGTKDN
+432 IAGTKDN
-443 QIKNVDTVDSQAIA
+443 QIKNVETVDSQASA

>member
-12 QVAVNQPTKV
+12 HVAVNQPTKV

-112 VQTNNFLLT
+112 VQTNNFLLP

-164 NQVPAAISP
+164 NQVA
-173 VVTQQATSA
+173 
-182 ETATLKPT
+182 
-190 QLPNNLQSSA
+190 
-200 ENDVQIPDETA
+200 
-211 VKVPMVADNISE
+211 
-223 SNLGEAV
+223 
-230 TEQNVANILNVLAP
+230 
-244 IGLTNLIVN
+244 
-253 NLNAPVT
+253 
-260 ESVKQQGIAEIGVV
+260 
-274 SAVPSTAQVQTNNF
+274 
-288 LLTSNNLNSEGSV
+288 
-301 EIKGQV
+301 
-307 DNNVELPLVDLKND
+307 
-321 KEIIQTVQN
+321 
-330 KIPTNQVPVAI
+330 VAI

-354 STLKP
+354 ATLKP

-381 VKVPMVAENI
+381 VKVLMVAENTE
-391 APITVNKSNDV
+391 PTTVNKSNDV

-419 ASQDKINTTNTTN
+419 ASQDKIN

-483 QLPPTVQKSETIS
+483 QLTPTVQKSETIS
-496 SNDIFAHNLDVSNK
+496 SNDIFAHNLEVSNK
-510 AVNTSGVEQVE
+510 AFNTTGVEQVE
-521 KQLTTTEKMDIPNQI
+521 KQLTATEKMDIPNQI

>member
-62 QNVANILNVLA
+62 QNVVNILNVLA

-112 VQTNNFLLT
+112 VQTNNFLLP

-164 NQVPAAISP
+164 NQVA
-173 VVTQQATSA
+173 
-182 ETATLKPT
+182 
-190 QLPNNLQSSA
+190 
-200 ENDVQIPDETA
+200 
-211 VKVPMVADNISE
+211 
-223 SNLGEAV
+223 
-230 TEQNVANILNVLAP
+230 
-244 IGLTNLIVN
+244 
-253 NLNAPVT
+253 
-260 ESVKQQGIAEIGVV
+260 
-274 SAVPSTAQVQTNNF
+274 
-288 LLTSNNLNSEGSV
+288 
-301 EIKGQV
+301 
-307 DNNVELPLVDLKND
+307 
-321 KEIIQTVQN
+321 
-330 KIPTNQVPVAI
+330 VAI
-341 SPVLTQ
+341 SSVLTQ

-354 STLKP
+354 ATLKP

-402 VKNNIVASADPV
+402 VKNNIVASVDPV

-443 QIKNVDTVDSQAIA
+443 QIKNVDTVDSQASA

-510 AVNTSGVEQVE
+510 AVNTTGVEQVE

-653 NIKGVLSEDSVDYRI
+653 NIKGVLSEDSIDYRI

>member
-12 QVAVNQPTKV
+12 QVAVTQPTKV

-78 NLIVNNLNAPVTE
+78 NLIVNNLNAPVTD

-112 VQTNNFLLT
+112 VQTNNFLLP

-164 NQVPAAISP
+164 NQVAVAISP

-182 ETATLKPT
+182 E
-190 QLPNNLQSSA
+190 
-200 ENDVQIPDETA
+200 
-211 VKVPMVADNISE
+211 
-223 SNLGEAV
+223 
-230 TEQNVANILNVLAP
+230 
-244 IGLTNLIVN
+244 
-253 NLNAPVT
+253 
-260 ESVKQQGIAEIGVV
+260 IA
-274 SAVPSTAQVQTNNF
+274 
-288 LLTSNNLNSEGSV
+288 
-301 EIKGQV
+301 
-307 DNNVELPLVDLKND
+307 
-321 KEIIQTVQN
+321 
-330 KIPTNQVPVAI
+330 
-341 SPVLTQ
+341 
-347 QATSAEI
+347 
-354 STLKP
+354 TLKP

-402 VKNNIVASADPV
+402 VKNNIVASVDPV

-419 ASQDKINTTNTTN
+419 ASQDKINTNLN
-432 TTNTIAGTKDN
+432 NNNKNIAGTKDN
-443 QIKNVDTVDSQAIA
+443 QIKNVGTVDSPEIA

-483 QLPPTVQKSETIS
+483 QLTPTVQKSETIS

-510 AVNTSGVEQVE
+510 AVNTTGVEQVE

>member
-112 VQTNNFLLT
+112 VQTNNFLLP

-164 NQVPAAISP
+164 NQVAVAISP
-173 VVTQQATSA
+173 VVTQQAISA
-182 ETATLKPT
+182 ETA
-190 QLPNNLQSSA
+190 
-200 ENDVQIPDETA
+200 
-211 VKVPMVADNISE
+211 
-223 SNLGEAV
+223 
-230 TEQNVANILNVLAP
+230 
-244 IGLTNLIVN
+244 
-253 NLNAPVT
+253 
-260 ESVKQQGIAEIGVV
+260 
-274 SAVPSTAQVQTNNF
+274 
-288 LLTSNNLNSEGSV
+288 
-301 EIKGQV
+301 
-307 DNNVELPLVDLKND
+307 
-321 KEIIQTVQN
+321 
-330 KIPTNQVPVAI
+330 
-341 SPVLTQ
+341 
-347 QATSAEI
+347 
-354 STLKP
+354 TLKP

-402 VKNNIVASADPV
+402 VKNNIVASTDSV

-419 ASQDKINTTNTTN
+419 ASQDKINTNLNTNN
-432 TTNTIAGTKDN
+432 KNIAGTKDN
-443 QIKNVDTVDSQAIA
+443 QIKNVGTVDSPEIA

-510 AVNTSGVEQVE
+510 AVNTTGVEQVE

>member
-12 QVAVNQPTKV
+12 QVAVTQPTKV

-112 VQTNNFLLT
+112 VQTNNFLL
-121 SNNLNSEG
+121 
-129 SVEIKGQVDNNVEL
+129 
-143 PLVDLKNDK
+143 P
-152 EIIQTVQNKIPT
+152 
-164 NQVPAAISP
+164 
-173 VVTQQATSA
+173 
-182 ETATLKPT
+182 
-190 QLPNNLQSSA
+190 
-200 ENDVQIPDETA
+200 
-211 VKVPMVADNISE
+211 
-223 SNLGEAV
+223 
-230 TEQNVANILNVLAP
+230 
-244 IGLTNLIVN
+244 
-253 NLNAPVT
+253 
-260 ESVKQQGIAEIGVV
+260 
-274 SAVPSTAQVQTNNF
+274 
-288 LLTSNNLNSEGSV
+288 SNNLNSEGSV

-347 QATSAEI
+347 QATSAETA
-354 STLKP
+354 TLKP

-402 VKNNIVASADPV
+402 VKNNIVASVDPV

-419 ASQDKINTTNTTN
+419 ASQDKINTNLNTNN
-432 TTNTIAGTKDN
+432 KNIAGTKDN
-443 QIKNVDTVDSQAIA
+443 QIKNVGTVDSPEIA

-496 SNDIFAHNLDVSNK
+496 GNDIFAHNLDVSNK
-510 AVNTSGVEQVE
+510 AVNTTGVEQVE